1 MPFLHHVDA
10 ESTHIVHF
18 NFQKVSFSWFLGELK
33 NEVGDKPKCCVLWFC
48 SNSQH
53 RKLCSKNPPLYFNIM
68 AQYLWEK
75 KVENLP
81 NWLKED
87 PVGSPTVICCPGPP
101 LTLLLRN
108 KLDDCKSGGRA
119 CVEPPT
125 VNCCLLKM
133 PPQKPTPRGIRH
145 KPESHLSLLLES
157 NVRRVGKPADVIF
170 QRWGKTFFS
179 ITCLAGEHGP
189 H

>member
-1 MPFLHHVDA
+1 M
-10 ESTHIVHF
+10 
-18 NFQKVSFSWFLGELK
+18 
-33 NEVGDKPKCCVLWFC
+33 DKATLTKDLWSQPDRPKCTVSYFFDAVPPPRGCWKYTYLWFQF
-48 SNSQH
+48 SKSIFFLISWWIQKWSGWQTQMLRTLALLKYLQH

-133 PPQKPTPRGIRH
+133 PP
-145 KPESHLSLLLES
+145 
-157 NVRRVGKPADVIF
+157 
-170 QRWGKTFFS
+170 
-179 ITCLAGEHGP
+179 
-189 H
+189 

>member
-1 MPFLHHVDA
+1 MLRTLALLKFATQEVM
-10 ESTHIVHF
+10 
-18 NFQKVSFSWFLGELK
+18 FQEPTTLL
-33 NEVGDKPKCCVLWFC
+33 
-48 SNSQH
+48 
-53 RKLCSKNPPLYFNIM
+53 
-68 AQYLWEK
+68 QYYGSVFMRE

-108 KLDDCKSGGRA
+108 KLDVCKSGGRA

-133 PPQKPTPRGIRH
+133 PP
-145 KPESHLSLLLES
+145 
-157 NVRRVGKPADVIF
+157 
-170 QRWGKTFFS
+170 
-179 ITCLAGEHGP
+179 
-189 H
+189 

>member
-1 MPFLHHVDA
+1 MDKATLTKDLWSQPDRPKCTVSYFFDA
-10 ESTHIVHF
+10 VPPPRGCWKYTYRW
-18 NFQKVSFSWFLGELK
+18 FQFKKVSFCWFLGEIK
-33 NEVGDKPKCCVLWFC
+33 NEVGDKPKCCVLWLC

-108 KLDDCKSGGRA
+108 KLDVCKSGGRA

-133 PPQKPTPRGIRH
+133 PP
-145 KPESHLSLLLES
+145 
-157 NVRRVGKPADVIF
+157 
-170 QRWGKTFFS
+170 
-179 ITCLAGEHGP
+179 
-189 H
+189 

>member
-1 MPFLHHVDA
+1 MLRTLALLKFAKEVM
-10 ESTHIVHF
+10 
-18 NFQKVSFSWFLGELK
+18 FQEPTTLL
-33 NEVGDKPKCCVLWFC
+33 
-48 SNSQH
+48 
-53 RKLCSKNPPLYFNIM
+53 
-68 AQYLWEK
+68 QYYGSVFMRE

-133 PPQKPTPRGIRH
+133 PPEKPTPRGIRH

-170 QRWGKTFFS
+170 QRWGKTSFS
-179 ITCLAGEHGP
+179 ITCLESMDHIS
-189 H
+189 HNNFTYIEKFKLIKCSKL